1 MSYLRCI
8 IYILLCCLGRS
19 ISQAQSFQENK
30 SGDRLMFNQTVRED
44 SLKLLLDKTTDS
56 HKCIDLLL
64 NLKDINEGEMIETQ
78 YTRQLFEEGKK
89 AKDSYAILIAVTHM
103 VIKYANQHEKS
114 DSLYNYYIKALE
126 ETEKGTPAEGAATFF
141 RMNIY
146 HRLIGATT
154 GKQERVELFQQIRKE
169 LKGQQATE
177 DKYQKVE
184 RLLLEGLIQLWE
196 LNDQGKSKIYVP
208 EIPLW
213 EEAWKIAQDFP
224 GEYIRRYYL
233 GSIHSLLS
241 DAYNQKQDYENQ
253 KRITWQVID
262 ECRAYYK
269 FSEKVHPRPF
279 LYKDN
284 IYVRYYTQLIRGAMY
299 ISDEEAYKVYNLFR
313 QHMLSAKEEFLDRNK
328 IYLFETAYLFLG
340 NMHRMDEALANCDSL
355 IRMIETNHAPG
366 FTRILETYKN
376 KAYLFRRANRPEDAC
391 IAYERAMQVSDSL
404 IKKEY
409 VERVEALRLKND
421 IDELKL
427 EKTVLTAQNRL
438 IEFIFTICILIVVV
452 SISIYYYKS
461 LKKTRK
467 LQKEIYRQS
476 IKAQESEQMKSAFIN
491 SICHEIRTP
500 LNSINGF
507 SEILIDESTPAE
519 DKKEY
524 QDIIQEN
531 TRILTS
537 LLDSLIEVANLDSLT
552 EALPLENVEV
562 TSICHAEMEFLQ
574 KTEEKEGIQYLLD
587 LPTENCIAYTHA
599 QYLSL
604 LLRSL
609 LNNANKFTR
618 KGNICLSCSSDKEN
632 EKIIINVTDTGCG
645 ISADK
650 HEYVF
655 QRFTKLDTFTLGNGL
670 GLYLCRL
677 IAQHMSGNIQID
689 SNWSVGTKFI
699 LTIPMGNNQT
709 EWMTISSRR
718 K

>member
-8 IYILLCCLGRS
+8 ICILLCCLRTNVS
-19 ISQAQSFQENK
+19 LAQSFQENK
-30 SGDRLMFNQTVRED
+30 PGIPLMSAQVIRED
-44 SLKLLLDKTTDS
+44 SLKSLLNQTTNP
-56 HKCIDLLL
+56 HKRIDLLL
-64 NLKDINEGEMIETQ
+64 NLKDISEGNGIETQ

-89 AKDSYAILIAVTHM
+89 TKDPYAIFVAVTHM
-103 VIKYANQHEKS
+103 VTKYANQQEKS
-114 DSLYNYYIKALE
+114 DSLHNYYIKTLE
-126 ETEKGTPAEGAATFF
+126 EIEKGTPAEGAATFF
-141 RMNIY
+141 KMNIY
-146 HRLIGATT
+146 HRLIGVTT
-154 GKQERVELFQQIRKE
+154 DKQERTEFFRQIRKE
-169 LKGQQATE
+169 FKARQATE
-177 DKYQKVE
+177 DKYQKVK
-184 RLLLEGLIQLWE
+184 RLFLEGLMQLWE

-213 EEAWKIAQDFP
+213 EEAWNTAQDFP
-224 GEYIRRYYL
+224 GEYVRRYYL

-241 DAYNQKQDYENQ
+241 GAYNQQQDYENQ

-262 ECRAYYK
+262 ECKAYYK
-269 FSEKVHPRPF
+269 LSEEVYPRPF

-284 IYVRYYTQLIRGAMY
+284 TYVRYYTQLIRGAMY
-299 ISDEEAYKVYNLFR
+299 ISDEEAYKIYNLFR
-313 QHMLSAKEEFLDRNK
+313 QHMLSAQEEFLDRNK

-340 NMHRMDEALANCDSL
+340 NMHRVDEALANCDSL
-355 IRMIETNHAPG
+355 IHMIETNHAPG
-366 FTRILETYKN
+366 FTRVLETYKN

-421 IDELKL
+421 IDKLKL

-438 IEFIFTICILIVVV
+438 VEFIFTICILIVVV
-452 SISIYYYKS
+452 SISMYYYKS

-507 SEILIDESTPAE
+507 SEILIDESTPTE

-524 QDIIQEN
+524 QNIIQEN

-552 EALPLENVEV
+552 EALPLEDIEV
-562 TSICHAEMEFLQ
+562 TSICRTEMEYLQ
-574 KTEEKEGIQYLLD
+574 ETEGKEGIQYLLD
-587 LPTENCIAYTHA
+587 LPVKECIAHTHA

-609 LNNANKFTR
+609 LNNANKFTQE
-618 KGNICLSCSSDKEN
+618 GSICLSCSCNKEN
-632 EKIIINVTDTGCG
+632 KKIIINVTDTGCG

-655 QRFTKLDTFTLGNGL
+655 QRFTKLNTFTLGNGL

-677 IAQHMSGNIQID
+677 IARHMNGNIKID
-689 SNWSVGTKFI
+689 PNWSKGSKFI
-699 LTIPMGNNQT
+699 FTIPMGNNQT
-709 EWMTISSRR
+709 E
-718 K
+718 